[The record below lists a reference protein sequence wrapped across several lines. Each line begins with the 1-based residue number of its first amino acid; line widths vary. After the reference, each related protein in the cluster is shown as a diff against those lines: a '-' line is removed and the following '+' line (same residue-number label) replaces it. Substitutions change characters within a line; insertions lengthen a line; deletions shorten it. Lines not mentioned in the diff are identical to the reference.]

1 MNVELVFFV
10 CSPFFVR
17 IESFVQIVSSVERAL
32 NWSAPC
38 LSKVVVVVVV
48 ALVVANPPSLRRTRL
63 SCEAPFLLFFFR
75 RKIYALPAPAST
87 LSLLLELVTLVDVAQ
102 RALA

>member
-38 LSKVVVVVVV
+38 LSKGVVVVV